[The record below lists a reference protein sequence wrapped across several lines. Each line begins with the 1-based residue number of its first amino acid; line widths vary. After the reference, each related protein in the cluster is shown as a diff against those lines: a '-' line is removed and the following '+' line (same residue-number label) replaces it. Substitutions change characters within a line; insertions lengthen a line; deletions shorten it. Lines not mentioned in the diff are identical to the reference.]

1 MRIRTIRKIGNGYF
15 IGLTKWDIK
24 DCSLEVGQELDI
36 EPSLVLLSK
45 TKKSKPYKKRGIAK
59 RLAVTQK

>member
-36 EPSLVLLSK
+36 EPSLILLSK
-45 TKKSKPYKKRGIAK
+45 TKKPYKKRGIAEK
-59 RLAVTQK
+59 SAMTKK